1 VNKVLPV
8 HVVLRQLM
16 QVVGG
21 LFVLGVL
28 PGLAAL
34 GSAAPLAISPQIEFP
49 ETFSQ
54 EAPRVRS
61 SLEKAYVTI
70 QSGEA
75 LGGPRLAY
83 FEFCEAA
90 RMGSAEG
97 HYRAGLAALKLD
109 AIEAQGALF
118 HFRAAEELGH
128 VRAIEAIVQHASV
141 LRGQLLRNPPD
152 CLVAPPDL
160 IALRASVPDK
170 ALPGLD
176 FALYSQ
182 RLPKDRKTVLE
193 LVEKM
198 ARESVL
204 EVSFVMAIA
213 AAESNFN
220 TKARSPKNAMGVM
233 QLIPATAERF
243 GVKDPYDAHQN
254 IRGGIRY
261 LEWLHRRF
269 KGDLKLVAAAYN
281 SGEGAVDRHKGVP
294 PYTETQLYV
303 QKVLRYTS
311 RVQNTGK

>member
-1 VNKVLPV
+1 MLPV
-8 HVVLRQLM
+8 RVVLRHLVQLF
-16 QVVGG
+16 GS
-21 LFVLGVL
+21 LFALGAF
-28 PGLAAL
+28 PGWAAM
-34 GSAAPLAISPQIEFP
+34 GSAASFQTGPQIEFP
-49 ETFSQ
+49 EAFGQ

-70 QSGEA
+70 QSGDA

-109 AIEAQGALF
+109 TAELQGALF
-118 HFRAAEELGH
+118 HFRTAEELGH
-128 VRAIEAIVQHASV
+128 VRAIEAIVQYAPV
-141 LRGQLLRNPPD
+141 LRGQLLKNPPD

-160 IALRASVPDK
+160 IALRAPVLDK
-170 ALPGLD
+170 VLPGLD

-193 LVEKM
+193 MVEKM
-198 ARESVL
+198 AKESAL

-220 TKARSPKNAMGVM
+220 PKARSPKNAMGVM

-243 GVKDPYDAHQN
+243 GVKDPYDPHQN

-281 SGEGAVDRHKGVP
+281 SGEGTVDRFKGVP

-303 QKVLRYTS
+303 QKVLRYT
-311 RVQNTGK
+311 RRDTPAGK

>member
-1 VNKVLPV
+1 MSWLKWACCGWMVFAVVAHADTV
-8 HVVLRQLM
+8 HE
-16 QVVGG
+16 
-21 LFVLGVL
+21 
-28 PGLAAL
+28 
-34 GSAAPLAISPQIEFP
+34 IEFP
-49 ETFSQ
+49 VIFAQ
-54 EAPRVRS
+54 EPPRVRS
-61 SLEKAYVTI
+61 SLEKAFVTI

-97 HYRAGLAALKLD
+97 HYRAGLAALK
-109 AIEAQGALF
+109 AGAAESKWALF
-118 HFRAAEELGH
+118 HLQAAEQLGH
-128 VRAIEAIVQHASV
+128 PQAHQAVVVNAAAMA
-141 LRGQLLRNPPD
+141 GQLLRDAPD

-160 IALRASVPDK
+160 VALRASLPGK
-170 ALPGLD
+170 PLPGLD
-176 FALYSQ
+176 FEQYSL
-182 RLPKDRKTVLE
+182 RLPKDRKTVLQ
-193 LVEKM
+193 LVERM
-198 ARESVL
+198 ARDSSL

-220 TKARSPKNAMGVM
+220 PLARSPKNAMGVM

-243 GVKDPYDAHQN
+243 GVKDPYDPHQN

-281 SGEGAVDRHKGVP
+281 SGEGTVDRFKGVP

-303 QKVLRYTS
+303 QKVLRYTT
-311 RVQNTGK
+311 RDARPEK

>member
-1 VNKVLPV
+1 
-8 HVVLRQLM
+8 VVSLLKW
-16 QVVGG
+16 
-21 LFVLGVL
+21 FFLGWMFFAGVA
-28 PGLAAL
+28 LANNA
-34 GSAAPLAISPQIEFP
+34 QEIEFP
-49 ETFSQ
+49 VIFAQ
-54 EAPRVRS
+54 EPPRVRA

-70 QSGEA
+70 QSGDA

-97 HYRAGLAALKLD
+97 HYRAGLAALK
-109 AIEAQGALF
+109 AG
-118 HFRAAEELGH
+118 AAESKWALYHLQASEQLGH
-128 VRAIEAIVQHASV
+128 PHAHNAV
-141 LRGQLLRNPPD
+141 VAHAAAMAGQLLRDAPD

-160 IALRASVPDK
+160 VALRENLPGKSF
-170 ALPGLD
+170 PGLD
-176 FALYSQ
+176 FEQYSL
-182 RLPKDRKTVLE
+182 RLPKDRKTVLQ

-198 ARESVL
+198 ARDSSL

-220 TKARSPKNAMGVM
+220 PLAKSPKNAMGVM

-243 GVKDPYDAHQN
+243 GVKDPYDPHQN

-281 SGEGAVDRHKGVP
+281 SGEGAVDRFKGVP

-303 QKVLRYTS
+303 QKVLRYTK
-311 RVQNTGK
+311 RDAAFGK